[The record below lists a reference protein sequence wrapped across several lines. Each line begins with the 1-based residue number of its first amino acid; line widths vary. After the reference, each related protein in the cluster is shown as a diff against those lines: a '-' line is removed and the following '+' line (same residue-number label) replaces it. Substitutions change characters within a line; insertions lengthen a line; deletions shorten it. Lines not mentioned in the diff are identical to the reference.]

1 MSNSKDK
8 YATKA
13 KKQMAKIDGQRV
25 ELGSAEWEFYRS
37 KLRFYQFLEDRM
49 SDPNATNPLDLIDWE
64 TFWPEV
70 HAMLKK
76 YGMVN
81 MPNDWYSIAAND
93 YRRYLENGGRVYK
106 NSTQGCG
113 YLDSKT
119 NKFVVDPYSY
129 KDKEVH
135 KHSVKGQR

>member
-1 MSNSKDK
+1 
-8 YATKA
+8 
-13 KKQMAKIDGQRV
+13 
-25 ELGSAEWEFYRS
+25 
-37 KLRFYQFLEDRM
+37 
-49 SDPNATNPLDLIDWE
+49 
-64 TFWPEV
+64 
-70 HAMLKK
+70 
-76 YGMVN
+76 MVN

-119 NKFVVDPYSY
+119 NKFVADPYSF

-135 KHSVKGQR
+135 KHSVKG

>member
-1 MSNSKDK
+1 MVRSTNK
-8 YATKA
+8 YADKA
-13 KKQMAKIDGQRV
+13 KQPETKMDGERV
-25 ELGSAEWEFYRS
+25 RVGSAKWEFYRS
-37 KLRFYQFLEDRM
+37 KLRFYQFLEDRIT
-49 SDPNATNPLDLIDWE
+49 DPNVTNPLDLIDWE

-76 YGMVN
+76 WGMVN

-135 KHSVKGQR
+135 KHSVKG